1 MHYVGKPNFPNEPL
15 FLERVQEILTKK
27 QFTNNGPFVQKF
39 EKAILANSKG
49 SEVYTPHCIAT
60 SNATAAL
67 EILFSMLPKGEV
79 IMPTFTF
86 IATACSAKRMGHTPV
101 FVDVSSDY
109 MMDCSNIEQYIT
121 SKTVAVVVPQLF
133 GMVMSRTIYE
143 ELVMKLDVPVI
154 LDSAHAVGI
163 NHDFW
168 SWEVYSFHATKMI
181 NSFEGG
187 AIIIPAMEDKIAKKA
202 RELVNFGF
210 SSEYRGM
217 EGDIKSTFGT
227 NAKMSEIHAAAGL
240 TNIESYFQIW
250 NHNKNIWLEYLM
262 KLPNDPRIKLIRP
275 GPRTNYA
282 YVVVQTAQRDKLQSY
297 LWSKG
302 IFARAYFKHCLHN
315 VFGEYQYLPVAE
327 RLARDTLC
335 LPTGLSVSKKDV
347 GFICKTIKE
356 AFKECSSYTS
366 VAAAISETDT

>member
-27 QFTNNGPFVQKF
+27 QFTNGGPFVQKF
-39 EKAILANSKG
+39 EKAILANSK
-49 SEVYTPHCIAT
+49 SNEVYTPYCIAT

-86 IATACSAKRMGHTPV
+86 IATACSAKRMGHTPI
-101 FVDVSSDY
+101 FVDVTSDY
-109 MMDCSNIEQYIT
+109 MMECSNIEKYIT
-121 SKTVAVVVPQLF
+121 PKTVAVIVPQLF
-133 GMVMSRTIYE
+133 GMTMSRTIYE
-143 ELVMKLDVPVI
+143 ELVMKLDVPII
-154 LDSAHAVGI
+154 LDSAHAIGI
-163 NHDFW
+163 SHDLW
-168 SWEVYSFHATKMI
+168 AWEVYSFHATKMI

-187 AIIIPAMEDKIAKKA
+187 AIIIPAMEHDVAKKA

-210 SSEYRGM
+210 DSTASAP
-217 EGDIKSTFGT
+217 EGRISSTFGT

-250 NHNKNIWLEYLM
+250 NHHKNIWLEYLVR
-262 KLPNDPRIKLIRP
+262 LPNDPRIKLIRA
-275 GPRTNYA
+275 GARSNYS
-282 YVVVQTAQRDKLQSY
+282 YVVIQAAQRDKLQAY

-302 IFARAYFKHCLHN
+302 IYARAYFKHCLHN

-347 GFICKTIKE
+347 GFICNTIKE
-356 AFKECSSYTS
+356 ALNQCSSYTS